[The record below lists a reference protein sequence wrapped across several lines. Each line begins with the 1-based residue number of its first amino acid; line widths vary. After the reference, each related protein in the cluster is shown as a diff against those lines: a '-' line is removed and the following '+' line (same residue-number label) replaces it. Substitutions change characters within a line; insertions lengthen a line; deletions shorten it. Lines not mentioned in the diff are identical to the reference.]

1 MKQALYRELERISGC
16 RRHFIAAVAIPLISL
31 IFMATIFGNG
41 RIENLPTGVADCSNT
56 PASRSIIE
64 SAKASPVLE
73 IKPQHI
79 FSNEAQAREAM
90 QRMEIYGYI
99 VIPENFTEELHSG
112 NVPTITC
119 YYHYVLLAAG
129 GEIQGAFVKAL
140 GGSSASLVA
149 KSGDAA
155 GITDAQKGAITL
167 PTSGIFTS
175 TYNSTLN
182 YGIFLSYPFFFIFF
196 QIFILVFTVYIIGTD
211 MNREWL
217 RSGNGSI
224 LKALGGKLLPYASI
238 FFTQT
243 LIANY
248 VFFCL
253 KGIPVQGN
261 LLAANISSLLLVAAT
276 ISLGAAIIS
285 IIPKVS
291 IAISIASMIGAL
303 GATAS
308 GVTFPVEN
316 MYPAFRA
323 LCHLLPIRHFVLA
336 NQSFLNNGAGL
347 AYSWVSYAALTA
359 TIAICLCATP
369 LLKGSIMKDRGKPLP
384 VMWGTALV
392 MLGGTLGYGFLYGLM
407 YHPNIVTE
415 VPVAAIDNSRSHLSR
430 EYLRNLEATQGVTI
444 LAECTDIRQGGE
456 LMKSGR
462 AKGLVIIPDGFA
474 ANSAQG
480 IEAPFA
486 VFETTTS
493 FLYYLTIQKAV
504 AATMQELNNT
514 LRTNVVKNL
523 PLQQQLI
530 MAQTPSFTTRSV
542 PIYNS
547 NGGYGSYLL
556 PIAIIVIFFQT
567 LLLSGGILAGSH
579 TIHPLKFLPMLA
591 GGYFLLS
598 FFLTGLLPRIFN
610 LPHLANPVELALYM
624 LLFTAAST
632 AFTGAAGLLL
642 KDSEEVML
650 YVPFFS
656 VGLIFL
662 SGTSFPMVQI
672 PHFWQVAG
680 YFFPTSPGIM
690 GYIRLN
696 SMGCTLQDIA
706 PQLWILALQ
715 TLIYGAIFLLYARKI
730 VNLRQH
736 NP

>member
-1 MKQALYRELERISGC
+1 MRQALHRELGRISGC
-16 RRHFIAAVAIPLISL
+16 RRHFITAVAIPLISL

-41 RIENLPTGVADCSNT
+41 RIENLPVGVADCSNT

-64 SAKASPVLE
+64 RAKASPVLE

-79 FSNEAQAREAM
+79 FSNEAQAKDAL

-99 VIPENFTEELHSG
+99 IIPENFAEELYSG
-112 NVPTITC
+112 NIPTITC
-119 YYHYVLLAAG
+119 FTHYALLAVG

-140 GGSSASLVA
+140 GSFSATLA
-149 KSGDAA
+149 ARSGDAA

-175 TYNSTLN
+175 TYNSSLN
-182 YGIFLSYPFFFIFF
+182 YGTFLSYPFFFIFF
-196 QIFILVFTVYIIGTD
+196 QIFILVFTVYVIGTD
-211 MNREWL
+211 MEREWL
-217 RSGNGSI
+217 RSGDGSI
-224 LKALGGKLLPYASI
+224 LKALGGKLLPYAAV
-238 FFTQT
+238 FFIQT

-253 KGIPVQGN
+253 EGIPVQGN

-276 ISLGAAIIS
+276 MSLGTAIIS

-291 IAISIASMIGAL
+291 IAISIASMTGAL

-308 GVTFPVEN
+308 GVTFPVEE
-316 MYPAFRA
+316 MYPAFMA

-336 NQSFLNNGAGL
+336 NQAFLYNEAGL
-347 AYSWVSYAALTA
+347 AYSWDNYAALTA
-359 TIAICLCATP
+359 TIAICLCTAP
-369 LLKGSIMKDRGKPLP
+369 LLKGSIIKGRGKPLP
-384 VMWGTALV
+384 VMWGTVLV

-415 VPVAAIDNSRSHLSR
+415 VPVAAVDNSQSPLSR
-430 EYLRNLEATQGVTI
+430 EYLRNLDATQGITVR
-444 LAECTDIRQGGE
+444 AECTDIRQAGE
-456 LMKSGR
+456 LMKSGK
-462 AKGLVIIPDGFA
+462 AKGIIIIPAGFA
-474 ANSAQG
+474 ASSAQG
-480 IEAPFA
+480 MEAPFA

-504 AATMQELNNT
+504 AATMQEMNNT
-514 LRTNVVKNL
+514 LRTNVVMSL
-523 PLQQQLI
+523 PLQQQLV
-530 MAQTPSFTTRSV
+530 MAQTPSFITRTIPV
-542 PIYNS
+542 YNS

-567 LLLSGGILAGSH
+567 MLMSGGILAGSR
-579 TIHPLKFLPMLA
+579 TVHPFKFLPMLA

-598 FFLTGLLPRIFN
+598 FFLTGLLPRIFG
-610 LPHLANPVELALYM
+610 LPHLASPAELALYM

-642 KDSEEVML
+642 RDSEEVML

-672 PHFWQVAG
+672 PHIWQVMAHL
-680 YFFPTSPGIM
+680 FPTSPGIV
-690 GYIRLN
+690 GYIQLN
-696 SMGCTLQDIA
+696 SMGGTMHDIA
-706 PQLWILALQ
+706 PQIWILALQ

-730 VNLRQH
+730 VNLQRH